1 METAGGNWLMA
12 VNGADKMRYFNGT
25 TWGYDG
31 DGTYAIT
38 GADTSTWQDM
48 VLHKQRL
55 WAVKKGSLSA
65 YYMPIGSIQGA
76 ASLFDLSPFF
86 QLGGYLVAV
95 ATWTIDG
102 GQGVDDYLV
111 FVSSR
116 GEVLVYGGNDVLGAW
131 AMRGLYRMGAPV
143 GNRPFLKFGGDLLV
157 ISQDG
162 LIPLSSALSSDR
174 IQPKSA
180 VSFKIQSAVSS
191 AISSYGAN
199 FGWQTINY
207 PKGNMLIL
215 NVPVAAGQQQQYVM
229 NTITGAW
236 CSFTG
241 WNANCWALYQDGPYF
256 GSSNFIGKAF
266 NGFQDNGGYI
276 TADGLQAFD
285 YFKSN
290 GNRKRFTMM
299 RPVMR
304 ANSVPQVQAS
314 VNVDF
319 DTNTP
324 PFSLNVGTAVSGNWD
339 VAVWDAGIWGGLN
352 IYKNWQGANV
362 TGYSGAP
369 RLTAVSNGVDI
380 RWVSTDLVME
390 VGGVL

>member
-1 METAGGNWLMA
+1 
-12 VNGADKMRYFNGT
+12 
-25 TWGYDG
+25 
-31 DGTYAIT
+31 
-38 GADTSTWQDM
+38 
-48 VLHKQRL
+48 
-55 WAVKKGSLSA
+55 
-65 YYMPIGSIQGA
+65 
-76 ASLFDLSPFF
+76 
-86 QLGGYLVAV
+86 
-95 ATWTIDG
+95 
-102 GQGVDDYLV
+102 VDDYLV